1 MTTYSFFWKKIITLS
16 FFEKADDNNDLVFV
30 VSRFIFMKKYIER
43 SKVTIIYPIPGTGG
57 LQNFTKLF
65 LYAFDKINV
74 TI

>member
-1 MTTYSFFWKKIITLS
+1 M
-16 FFEKADDNNDLVFV
+16 N
-30 VSRFIFMKKYIER
+30 KYIER
-43 SKVTIIYPIPGTGG
+43 SKVTIIYSIPGTGD